1 MNILENVSMSFH
13 YEKKSMEQGYLL
25 INIILI
31 TCAISTLR
39 AGSLYSSM
47 GNIIL
52 RLLLEEQINV
62 SVKYEI
68 FNDTKQ
74 QADRATHAPEQR
86 PLAVNNSPL
95 SWLSLQPNRTGPETL
110 ERILT
115 GRTLR
120 LTQLP

>member
-1 MNILENVSMSFH
+1 
-13 YEKKSMEQGYLL
+13 MEQGYLL

-31 TCAISTLR
+31 ICAISILK
-39 AGSLYSSM
+39 AESLYSSVA
-47 GNIIL
+47 NVIL
-52 RLLLEEQINV
+52 RLLLEGEIFI

-74 QADRATHAPEQR
+74 QAGRTTHVPEQR
-86 PLAVNNSPL
+86 PLAVDNSPL
-95 SWLSLQPNRTGPETL
+95 SQLSLQSNHGGPETL

-115 GRTLR
+115 GHTVS